1 MHTKMKLRSYLDT
14 LPRGGVSEFAARIGV
29 SPVYLSQLAVE
40 QDGRVP
46 SPALCVVIER
56 ESFRAVCRQDLRP
69 TDWRLIWPELD
80 GAQAIVDAQNQ
91 PQAHASQTLAAT
103 ETVAVE
109 VA

>member
-1 MHTKMKLRSYLDT
+1 MLRKKLRNMHTQMKLRPYLDT

-56 ESFRAVCRQDLRP
+56 ESSRSVCRKDLRP
-69 TDWRLIWPELD
+69 TDWHLIWPEL
-80 GAQAIVDAQNQ
+80 AEPRKSKTTTTEA
-91 PQAHASQTLAAT
+91 AHD
-103 ETVAVE
+103 
-109 VA
+109 

>member
-1 MHTKMKLRSYLDT
+1 MHTYTKLRAYLDT

-56 ESFRAVCRQDLRP
+56 ESDRAVRRQGLRP
-69 TDWRLIWPELD
+69 DDWHLIWPELI
-80 GAQAIVDAQNQ
+80 GEG
-91 PQAHASQTLAAT
+91 TAT
-103 ETVAVE
+103 EPAKAE
-109 VA
+109 G